1 MVFYTTLAAFGLA
14 FIVFGLIASAV
25 SLGVLAEFVVS
36 NHRDRLAHH
45 ESVRT
50 HYRRL
55 VLTH

>member
-1 MVFYTTLAAFGLA
+1 MVFYATLAAFGLA
-14 FIVFGLIASAV
+14 FVVFGLIASVVAA
-25 SLGVLAEFVVS
+25 GVLVEFVVS
-36 NHRDRLAHH
+36 NRHDRLARH